1 MIIYFSQIMYLIKYD
16 KYKFPFLVCVI
27 LLISIL
33 DILGL
38 GLIAPYIAI
47 LTEQDGFY
55 LLAFKNFLA
64 KFDIYMNYF
73 QTILFISI
81 ALILVFFLKAI
92 GNIFLNLILLQ
103 FVHRKE
109 IKLRFELIKSY
120 YNSKYE
126 LMISNN
132 SSDSIENIVN
142 LVPQFL
148 FYSLYPIL
156 RIISNTI
163 IFIFISVFLFYSV
176 GEITLFIIFFLCSII
191 FMYDRFFGT
200 KITSY
205 GKKSS
210 QSNKSIIKGV
220 QETLSGLKEIKILDK
235 EKFFTKQILLGA
247 IEYAKNKIKLTII
260 STSFAYIFEFLVIL
274 FLALFVVFYLINIG
288 RDFLAILPMLGI
300 LGLAILRLIPKAVM
314 ISADIAKIRAG
325 RYATEQVYNV
335 HKRLTK
341 DESSLNIG
349 SISEEKFTNLRLEN
363 IFYKYPGTEKYV
375 ISDINLEINKGEHIG
390 IQGVSGSG
398 KTTLVDLIIGHLN
411 PNLGEIYFNGK
422 QLNENNY
429 PSFLSNISYIP
440 QKIFLIDDTLKT
452 NIALCD
458 NDEIDLEKLG
468 DSINKANL
476 SELVSSLEHGVESK
490 VGEDGINLSGGQRQ
504 RIALARSFY
513 HNKNFI
519 IFDEATSALDNVTAD
534 KVVKEIA
541 NLKENTVIMIS
552 HNRSSMKYCNKI
564 YTIKDNYLRKI

>member
-1 MIIYFSQIMYLIKYD
+1 
-16 KYKFPFLVCVI
+16 
-27 LLISIL
+27 
-33 DILGL
+33 
-38 GLIAPYIAI
+38 
-47 LTEQDGFY
+47 
-55 LLAFKNFLA
+55 
-64 KFDIYMNYF
+64 
-73 QTILFISI
+73 
-81 ALILVFFLKAI
+81 
-92 GNIFLNLILLQ
+92 
-103 FVHRKE
+103 
-109 IKLRFELIKSY
+109 
-120 YNSKYE
+120 
-126 LMISNN
+126 
-132 SSDSIENIVN
+132 
-142 LVPQFL
+142 
-148 FYSLYPIL
+148 
-156 RIISNTI
+156 
-163 IFIFISVFLFYSV
+163 
-176 GEITLFIIFFLCSII
+176 
-191 FMYDRFFGT
+191 
-200 KITSY
+200 
-205 GKKSS
+205 
-210 QSNKSIIKGV
+210 
-220 QETLSGLKEIKILDK
+220 
-235 EKFFTKQILLGA
+235 
-247 IEYAKNKIKLTII
+247 
-260 STSFAYIFEFLVIL
+260 
-274 FLALFVVFYLINIG
+274 
-288 RDFLAILPMLGI
+288 MLGI

-325 RYATEQVYNV
+325 RYATDQVYNV
-335 HKRLTK
+335 YKRLTK

-349 SISEEKFTNLRLEN
+349 SIFEEKFTNLRLEN

-390 IQGVSGSG
+390 IQGSSGSG

-411 PNLGEIYFNGK
+411 PNRGEIYFNGK

-552 HNRSSMKYCNKI
+552 HNRNSMKYCNKI

>member
-1 MIIYFSQIMYLIKYD
+1 MYLIKYD